1 MNTGNPDF
9 ATTVTTGQLI
19 GTDRR
24 INPTI
29 SRPQQLYYMEPSVK
43 EIIEELTKLYDLV
56 FTDKKIQLHGS
67 LEYCKEKKTI
77 TTFKPVDVELLQKF
91 LKII

>member
-1 MNTGNPDF
+1 MIRQDPDF
-9 ATTVTTGQLI
+9 AKSVTVEQLR
-19 GTDRR
+19 GTREL
-24 INPTI
+24 IH
-29 SRPQQLYYMEPSVK
+29 SRPQQLYYTEPSVK
-43 EIIEELTKLYDLV
+43 VIIEELTNLYDLV

>member
-1 MNTGNPDF
+1 MNTGIPCS
-9 ATTVTTGQLI
+9 ATSVATGQLA

-29 SRPQQLYYMEPSVK
+29 SRPAQLSYREPSVK
-43 EIIEELTKLYDLV
+43 GIIEELTKLYDLV
-56 FTDKKIQLHGS
+56 FTDKKIHLQGI
-67 LEYCKEKKTI
+67 LEYDKEEKTI
-77 TTFKPVDVELLQKF
+77 TTFRPVDVELLQKF